1 MTTTPNGTTLFDGP
15 DIRAVM
21 TYNIKNGWNGDH
33 WISRRAALVDVI
45 RSEQPLLAGIQ
56 EAFRFQITDILERLP
71 GYDYVGSGRFFDLTD
86 EHCAILYDTER
97 VSVIESGTFW
107 LADTPDEPGSI
118 VDGED
123 FPRIAT
129 WARCNV
135 AGHDRE
141 VVVANTHLTYQ
152 DIGLKVQTENLV
164 RGIDRIAGSSLDV
177 ILTGD
182 FNQNR
187 HTPAWD
193 TVTAAGFVDFLD
205 IADTV
210 EGPIF
215 TNALWEE
222 WGSGRAEAVDIENRI
237 DWIMYRPGSGLPLPH
252 NLVFRTIN
260 THTEPNPP
268 SDHFPVV
275 VKNKPGQ

>member
-1 MTTTPNGTTLFDGP
+1 MATTTDSTTLFDGP

-33 WISRRAALVDVI
+33 WISRRDALVEVI
-45 RSEQPLLAGIQ
+45 RAERPLLCGIQ

-71 GYDYVGSGRFFDLTD
+71 GYDFVGSGRFIDLTD

-107 LADTPDEPGSI
+107 LADAHDTPGSI
-118 VDGED
+118 VDGENL
-123 FPRIAT
+123 PRIAT
-129 WARCNV
+129 WARCRV
-135 AGHDRE
+135 TGHDRE
-141 VVVANTHLTYQ
+141 VVMVNTHLTYQ

-164 RGIDRIAGSSLDV
+164 RGIERIADPSLDV

-187 HTPAWD
+187 HTLTWD
-193 TVTAAGFVDFLD
+193 TVTAAGFVDVLD
-205 IADTV
+205 IADTI

-215 TNALWEE
+215 TFPDWDQWSTE
-222 WGSGRAEAVDIENRI
+222 RTEAVDIENRI
-237 DWIMYRPGSGLPLPH
+237 DWILYRPGKGNPLPS
-252 NLVFRTIN
+252 NVRLRVIN
-260 THTEPNPP
+260 THTTPNPP

-275 VKNKPGQ
+275 VSNTSR